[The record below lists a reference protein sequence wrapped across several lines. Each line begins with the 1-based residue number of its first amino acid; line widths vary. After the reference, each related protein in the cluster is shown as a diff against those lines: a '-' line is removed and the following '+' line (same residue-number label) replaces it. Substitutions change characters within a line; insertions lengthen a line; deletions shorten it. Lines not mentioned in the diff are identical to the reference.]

1 MTTTTEENPTALAED
16 APDVLDEFERAM
28 LDLEGQRFK
37 YTGIK
42 RDAIAKLMVEHGY
55 RDHSPDIRFYQ
66 ILNQLINRPAA
77 WEPAPALMKVLAER
91 RQL

>member
-1 MTTTTEENPTALAED
+1 MTTTTEETTAALAED

-28 LDLEGQRFK
+28 LDLEGRFFK
-37 YTGIK
+37 YLGLK
-42 RDAIAKLMVEHGY
+42 REAIRKLMVEHGY

-77 WEPAPALMKVLAER
+77 WEHAPALMKHLVER
-91 RQL
+91 REL